1 MCSSN
6 IIHKLACNNGLSS
19 LVVRPDIGK
28 QFSWLVLCR
37 EFSSAALF
45 YLILFSFLVS
55 KENLTHLFIVC
66 SRIWFQPHPVQILT
80 SYKFFWQVHDSLHV
94 QMFSLIYI
102 YIYISKYAYTY
113 VIETEDIRNL
123 WRFGAGLKGRVCL
136 YCTQKMFPVKHWII
150 SFGLFSWI
158 CFIQR
163 PHWNNFLLLRY
174 PWSNKINFLP

>member
-102 YIYISKYAYTY
+102 YIYIYIQICIYLCDRNWRYSKSLKIWCR
-113 VIETEDIRNL
+113 VERESLFILHSKNVSCETLDNQFWLVFMNL
-123 WRFGAGLKGRVCL
+123 FYSEASLE
-136 YCTQKMFPVKHWII
+136 
-150 SFGLFSWI
+150 
-158 CFIQR
+158 
-163 PHWNNFLLLRY
+163 
-174 PWSNKINFLP
+174 